1 MEKKAMRR
9 KRFTYEVDFDDF
21 KMPFNKNIQK
31 KSVEFELTD
40 WTRPR
45 LQEKSQC

>member
-1 MEKKAMRR
+1 MERKARR
-9 KRFTYEVDFDDF
+9 RQRFSFEVDFDDF

-40 WTRPR
+40 
-45 LQEKSQC
+45 